1 MQHEVYTV
9 FTTSKPEKLDSH
21 LHRPG
26 KIDQEVRL
34 TVLDEKARLDV
45 LTYLLKGVKFDKK
58 SLDGVNEVAAG
69 YGPSDLVA
77 LVSNATFEAVSR
89 APVANSGNQITL
101 EDFKKAARK
110 IIPVSK
116 KHGFTS
122 VPETTWEDIGAL
134 QDLKKELTNAII
146 RPLKDPERCKTFNI
160 KMQAGILMYGPPGCG
175 KTMLAK
181 AVANASNCNFI
192 SIKGPELLNKY
203 VGESEKAVR
212 SLFQR

>member
-1 MQHEVYTV
+1 M
-9 FTTSKPEKLDSH
+9 
-21 LHRPG
+21 
-26 KIDQEVRL
+26 RL
-34 TVLDEKARLDV
+34 NVLDEKSRFDV
-45 LTYLLKGVKFDKK
+45 LNYLLKKVKYEKD
-58 SLDGVNEVAAG
+58 SLIGINELAAG

-77 LVSNATFEAVSR
+77 LVSNASYEAVSR
-89 APVANSGNQITL
+89 ALHTDTNNKISL
-101 EDFKKAARK
+101 EDFKQAARK

-134 QDLKKELTNAII
+134 QDLKQELTNAII

>member
-1 MQHEVYTV
+1 M
-9 FTTSKPEKLDSH
+9 
-21 LHRPG
+21 
-26 KIDQEVRL
+26 
-34 TVLDEKARLDV
+34 DEKARLEV
-45 LTYLLKGVKFDKK
+45 LKYLLRKTKYETSV
-58 SLDGVNEVAAG
+58 LDAVNELAAG

-77 LVSNATFEAVSR
+77 LVSNAAYEAVKR
-89 APVANSGNQITL
+89 APATIVGNLIGFD
-101 EDFKKAARK
+101 DFKQAARK
-110 IIPVSK
+110 IVPVSK

-134 QDLKKELTNAII
+134 QDLKKELTDAVI
-146 RPLKDPERCKTFNI
+146 RPLRDPERCKTFNI
-160 KMQAGILMYGPPGCG
+160 KMNAGILLYGPPGCG

-181 AVANASNCNFI
+181 AVANASSCNFI

>member
-1 MQHEVYTV
+1 M
-9 FTTSKPEKLDSH
+9 
-21 LHRPG
+21 
-26 KIDQEVRL
+26 
-34 TVLDEKARLDV
+34 LDEKSRLDV
-45 LTYLLKGVKFDKK
+45 LNYLLKKVKHDKTC
-58 SLDGVNEVAAG
+58 LTGVNELAAG

-77 LVSNATFEAVSR
+77 LVSSACYEAVVR
-89 APVANSGNQITL
+89 VPATAIDTQLIL
-101 EDFKKAARK
+101 EDFKQAARK

-146 RPLKDPERCKTFNI
+146 RPLRDPERCKVFNI

-192 SIKGPELLNKY
+192 SVKGPELLNKY